1 MKKLIKE
8 NKNFKKLKMLNGD
21 FMEQLIQNH
30 ATLNHPKKVKLYIYI
45 I

>member
-1 MKKLIKE
+1 
-8 NKNFKKLKMLNGD
+8 MLHGH

-30 ATLNHPKKVKLYIYI
+30 ATQNHLKKVKLYIYI